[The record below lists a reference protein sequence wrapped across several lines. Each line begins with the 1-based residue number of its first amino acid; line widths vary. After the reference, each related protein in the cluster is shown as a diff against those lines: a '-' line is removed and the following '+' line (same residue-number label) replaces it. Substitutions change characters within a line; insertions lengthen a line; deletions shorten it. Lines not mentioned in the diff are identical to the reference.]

1 MTREELMNNSLIKE
15 AMKSKDTQRLQVLK
29 NLKSEVS
36 RDEGGIKIL
45 KDSDIIGKIKKTIK
59 TLESNLKLYQEAG
72 NTELVNDTKAEIY
85 ILENYLP
92 KQMSE
97 SDIKKAM
104 VEILNDLSID
114 SMSPM
119 DRDWET
125 IF

>member
-114 SMSPM
+114 SMSQW